1 MLLRSAINYLPFP
14 PVSVNTFA
22 TQMLF
27 TALSVH
33 HFILFDAFRLH
44 FTTEQYNSS
53 ILSGYLYI
61 YETKFN
67 PKYVVH

>member
-1 MLLRSAINYLPFP
+1 
-14 PVSVNTFA
+14 
-22 TQMLF
+22 MLF